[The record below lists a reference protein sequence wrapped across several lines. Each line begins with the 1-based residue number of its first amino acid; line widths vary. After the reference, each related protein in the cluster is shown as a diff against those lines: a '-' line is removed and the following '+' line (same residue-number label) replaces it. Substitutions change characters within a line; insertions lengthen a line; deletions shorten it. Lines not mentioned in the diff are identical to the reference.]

1 MLFRSS
7 PVPLHAWRRGLLRLF
22 GAKIGRGVHI
32 YPRVEI
38 WAPWNITAED
48 FVGVANGATLYSM
61 AEIYLGERCVVSQGA
76 HLCTGSHDYNDPT
89 FQLFANPIR
98 IERRAWICAEAYL
111 APGVLVTEGVVVG
124 ARSVVTCSLTEA
136 WKVYAGVPA
145 RVIGDRARNALP
157 TR

>member
-1 MLFRSS
+1 M
-7 PVPLHAWRRGLLRLF
+7 F

-48 FVGVANGATLYSM
+48 FAGVANGVTLYSM
-61 AEIYLGERCVVSQGA
+61 AEIHLGERCVVSQGA

-98 IERRAWICAEAYL
+98 VESRAWICAEAYL
-111 APGVLVTEGVVVG
+111 APGVVITEGAVVG
-124 ARSVVTCSLTEA
+124 ARSVVTRSLTEA

-145 RVIGDRARNALP
+145 RVIGERARIALP
-157 TR
+157 IR